1 MEKLKELWQKIKS
14 IKNYE
19 IIISLIIIAVVLLI
33 YFSVDGKSNED
44 KAKESTVSQDISL
57 TEGLEERVGGILNKI
72 EGVGEVDVL
81 ITFNSTAQQITAQ
94 TENKHS
100 TTTSSAN
107 NSTTTS
113 TSTSS
118 PIISNQNVIVL
129 QEKMPEII
137 GVIVVAEGA
146 DNPKVR
152 LNILS
157 AVSTALDID
166 KNSIQIYTRSE
177 L

>member
-1 MEKLKELWQKIKS
+1 MSKLKELFQKIKT

-19 IIISLIIIAVVLLI
+19 IILSLLIIAIVLLI
-33 YFSVDGKSNED
+33 YFSVNEKD
-44 KAKESTVSQDISL
+44 TQKKVEIESSGVTL
-57 TEGLEERVGGILNKI
+57 TDGLEDRMSGILTQI
-72 EGVGEVDVL
+72 DGVGEVGVL
-81 ITFNSTAQQITAQ
+81 ITFNSTVEQVTAT
-94 TENKHS
+94 TENNHS
-100 TTTSSAN
+100 TTTSSGS

-113 TSTSS
+113 TNTSA

-146 DNPKVR
+146 DDPKVR

-157 AVSTALDID
+157 AVSTALNID
-166 KNSIQIYTRSE
+166 KNSIQIYTRRMS
-177 L
+177 

>member
-1 MEKLKELWQKIKS
+1 MIEKLKEWNKKLKS

-19 IIISLIIIAVVLLI
+19 IIICLIIICIVLLI
-33 YFSVDGKSNED
+33 YFSVNGDGK
-44 KAKESTVSQDISL
+44 KEEKVTESVNISL
-57 TEGLEERVGGILNKI
+57 TDGLEERVGNVLSKI

-81 ITFNSTAQQITAQ
+81 ITFSSSVEQVTANTQNS
-94 TENKHS
+94 HS
-100 TTTSSAN
+100 TTTSNQN

-113 TSTSS
+113 TTTSS

-137 GVIVVAEGA
+137 GVIVVAAGA
-146 DNPKVR
+146 DNPKVKI
-152 LNILS
+152 NILS

-166 KNSIQIYTRSE
+166 KNSYMD
-177 L
+177 

>member
-1 MEKLKELWQKIKS
+1 MG
-14 IKNYE
+14 N
-19 IIISLIIIAVVLLI
+19 VL
-33 YFSVDGKSNED
+33 S
-44 KAKESTVSQDISL
+44 
-57 TEGLEERVGGILNKI
+57 KI

-81 ITFNSTAQQITAQ
+81 ITFSSSVEQVTANTQNS
-94 TENKHS
+94 HS
-100 TTTSSAN
+100 TTTSNQN

-113 TSTSS
+113 TTTSS

-146 DNPKVR
+146 DNPKVKI
-152 LNILS
+152 NILS

-166 KNSIQIYTRSE
+166 KNSIQIFTRSE

>member
-33 YFSVDGKSNED
+33 YFSVDGKSSED
-44 KAKESTVSQDISL
+44 KAKESAVSQDISL
-57 TEGLEERVGGILNKI
+57 TEGLEERVSGILNKI

-81 ITFNSTAQQITAQ
+81 ITFNSTAQQVTAQ

>member
-1 MEKLKELWQKIKS
+1 MIEKLKEWTKKLKS

-19 IIISLIIIAVVLLI
+19 IIISLIIICIVLLI
-33 YFSVDGKSNED
+33 YFSVNGDGK
-44 KAKESTVSQDISL
+44 KEEKVAESVNISL
-57 TEGLEERVGGILNKI
+57 TDGLEERVGNVLSKI

-81 ITFNSTAQQITAQ
+81 ITFSSSAEQVTANTQNS
-94 TENKHS
+94 HS
-100 TTTSSAN
+100 TTTSNQN

-113 TSTSS
+113 TTTSS

-146 DNPKVR
+146 DNPKVKI
-152 LNILS
+152 NILS

-166 KNSIQIYTRSE
+166 KNSIQIFTRSE

>member
-1 MEKLKELWQKIKS
+1 MIEKLKEWTKKLKS

-19 IIISLIIIAVVLLI
+19 IIISLIIICIVLLI
-33 YFSVDGKSNED
+33 YFSVNGDGK
-44 KAKESTVSQDISL
+44 KEEKVTESVNISL
-57 TEGLEERVGGILNKI
+57 TDGLEERVGNVLSKI

-81 ITFNSTAQQITAQ
+81 ITFSSSAEQVTANTQNS
-94 TENKHS
+94 HS
-100 TTTSSAN
+100 TTTSNQN

-113 TSTSS
+113 TTTSS

-146 DNPKVR
+146 DNPKVKI
-152 LNILS
+152 NILS

-166 KNSIQIYTRSE
+166 KNSIQIFTRSE

>member
-1 MEKLKELWQKIKS
+1 MGKLKEFLQKIKT

-19 IIISLIIIAVVLLI
+19 IILSLLIIAVVLLI
-33 YFSVDGKSNED
+33 YFSVSEKDTEKKVEV
-44 KAKESTVSQDISL
+44 ESATMGL
-57 TEGLEERVGGILNKI
+57 TDNLEERLSGILTQI
-72 EGVGEVDVL
+72 EGVGEVGVL
-81 ITFNSTAQQITAQ
+81 ITFNSTVEQVTAS
-94 TENKHS
+94 TENNHS
-100 TTTSSAN
+100 TTTSSGS

-113 TSTSS
+113 TNTSS

-146 DNPKVR
+146 SDLKVR
-152 LNILS
+152 LNILN

-166 KNSIQIYTRSE
+166 KNSIQIYTRRMS
-177 L
+177 

>member
-1 MEKLKELWQKIKS
+1 MHFKILS
-14 IKNYE
+14 QKNYE
-19 IIISLIIIAVVLLI
+19 IIISLIIICIVLLI
-33 YFSVDGKSNED
+33 YFSVNGDGK
-44 KAKESTVSQDISL
+44 KEEKVTESVNISL
-57 TEGLEERVGGILNKI
+57 TDGLEERVGNVLSKI

-81 ITFNSTAQQITAQ
+81 ITFSSSVEQVTANTQNS
-94 TENKHS
+94 HS
-100 TTTSSAN
+100 TTTSNQN

-113 TSTSS
+113 TTTSS

-146 DNPKVR
+146 DNPKVKI
-152 LNILS
+152 NILS

-166 KNSIQIYTRSE
+166 KNSIQIFTRSE

>member
-1 MEKLKELWQKIKS
+1 MGKLKDLWQKVKS

-19 IIISLIIIAVVLLI
+19 IILSLIIIAIVLLI
-33 YFSVDGKSNED
+33 YFSVSENGKTEQKNVEKTS
-44 KAKESTVSQDISL
+44 ISL
-57 TEGLEERVGGILNKI
+57 TDGLEERVGNILNKI
-72 EGVGEVDVL
+72 DGVGDVDVL
-81 ITFNSTAQQITAQ
+81 ITFNSTVEQVTAQ
-94 TENKHS
+94 TENSHS
-100 TTTSSAN
+100 TTTSSDS

-129 QEKMPEII
+129 QEKMPQII

-152 LNILS
+152 MNILS

-166 KNSIQIYTRSE
+166 KNSIQIFTRSE

>member
-1 MEKLKELWQKIKS
+1 MEKLKDIWQKIKS

-19 IIISLIIIAVVLLI
+19 IIICLIIISIVLLI
-33 YFSVDGKSNED
+33 YFSVDGKEKDNEGITE
-44 KAKESTVSQDISL
+44 AVNLSL
-57 TEGLEERVGGILNKI
+57 TDGLEERVGNILSKI

-81 ITFNSTAQQITAQ
+81 ITFSSTAEQITASN
-94 TENKHS
+94 ENTHS
-100 TTTSSAN
+100 TTSSTN
-107 NSTTTS
+107 DNSTTTS
-113 TSTSS
+113 TNTST

-137 GVIVVAEGA
+137 GVIVVAKGA
-146 DNPKVR
+146 DSPKVR

-166 KNSIQIYTRSE
+166 RNSIQIYTRSE

>member
-1 MEKLKELWQKIKS
+1 MGKIKEFLKKIKS

-19 IIISLIIIAVVLLI
+19 IILSLIIIAVVLLI
-33 YFSVDGKSNED
+33 YFSVSGEK
-44 KAKESTVSQDISL
+44 KEIETQVENANVSL
-57 TEGLEERVGGILNKI
+57 TEGLEERLENVLKNI

-81 ITFNSTAQQITAQ
+81 ITFKSTVEQVTAS

-100 TTTSSAN
+100 TSTSTENNVTSS
-107 NSTTTS
+107 S

-137 GVIVVAEGA
+137 GVIVVAEGG
-146 DNPKVR
+146 NSPKVKLDI
-152 LNILS
+152 LN
-157 AVSTALDID
+157 AVCTALDID
-166 KNSIQIYTRSE
+166 KNSIQIFTRSE
-177 L
+177 Q

>member
-1 MEKLKELWQKIKS
+1 MIEKLKEWNKKLKS

-19 IIISLIIIAVVLLI
+19 IIISLIIICIVLLI
-33 YFSVDGKSNED
+33 YFSVNGDGK
-44 KAKESTVSQDISL
+44 KEEKVTESVNISL
-57 TEGLEERVGGILNKI
+57 TDGLEERVGNVLSKI

-81 ITFNSTAQQITAQ
+81 ITFSSSVEQVTANTQNS
-94 TENKHS
+94 HS
-100 TTTSSAN
+100 TTTSNQN

-113 TSTSS
+113 TTTSS

-146 DNPKVR
+146 DNPKVKI
-152 LNILS
+152 NILS

-166 KNSIQIYTRSE
+166 KNSIQIFTRSE

>member
-44 KAKESTVSQDISL
+44 KAKENTVSQDISL

-81 ITFNSTAQQITAQ
+81 ITFNSTAQQVTAQ
-94 TENKHS
+94 TENTHS

>member
-1 MEKLKELWQKIKS
+1 MIEKLKEWNKKLKS

-19 IIISLIIIAVVLLI
+19 IIISLIIICIVLLI
-33 YFSVDGKSNED
+33 YFSVNGDGK
-44 KAKESTVSQDISL
+44 KEEKVTESVNISL
-57 TEGLEERVGGILNKI
+57 TDGLEERVGNVLSKI

-81 ITFNSTAQQITAQ
+81 ITFSSSAEQVTANTQNS
-94 TENKHS
+94 HS
-100 TTTSSAN
+100 TTTSNQN

-113 TSTSS
+113 TTTSS

-146 DNPKVR
+146 DNPKVKI
-152 LNILS
+152 NILS

-166 KNSIQIYTRSE
+166 KNSIQIFTRSE

>member
-1 MEKLKELWQKIKS
+1 MIEKLKEWNKKLKS

-19 IIISLIIIAVVLLI
+19 IIICLIIICIVLLI
-33 YFSVDGKSNED
+33 YFSVNGDGKKEE
-44 KAKESTVSQDISL
+44 KATESVNISL
-57 TEGLEERVGGILNKI
+57 TDGLEERVGNVLSKI

-81 ITFNSTAQQITAQ
+81 ITFSSSVEQVTANTQNS
-94 TENKHS
+94 HS
-100 TTTSSAN
+100 TTTSNQN

-113 TSTSS
+113 TTTSS

-146 DNPKVR
+146 DNPKVKI
-152 LNILS
+152 NILS

-166 KNSIQIYTRSE
+166 KNSIQIFTRSE

>member
-1 MEKLKELWQKIKS
+1 MGKLKDLWQKVKS

-19 IIISLIIIAVVLLI
+19 IILSLIIIAIVLLI
-33 YFSVDGKSNED
+33 YFSVSENGKIEQKNVEETS
-44 KAKESTVSQDISL
+44 ISL
-57 TEGLEERVGGILNKI
+57 IDGLEERVGNILNKI
-72 EGVGEVDVL
+72 DGVGDVDVL
-81 ITFNSTAQQITAQ
+81 ITFNSTVEQVTAQ
-94 TENKHS
+94 TENSHS
-100 TTTSSAN
+100 TTTSSDS

-129 QEKMPEII
+129 QEKMPQII

-152 LNILS
+152 MNILS

-166 KNSIQIYTRSE
+166 KNSIQIFTRSE

>member
-1 MEKLKELWQKIKS
+1 MGKLKDLWQKVKS

-19 IIISLIIIAVVLLI
+19 IILSLIIIAIVLLI
-33 YFSVDGKSNED
+33 YFSVSENGKIEQKNVEETS
-44 KAKESTVSQDISL
+44 ISL
-57 TEGLEERVGGILNKI
+57 IDGLEERVGNILNKI
-72 EGVGEVDVL
+72 DGVGDVDVL
-81 ITFNSTAQQITAQ
+81 ITFNSTVEQVTAQ
-94 TENKHS
+94 TENSHS
-100 TTTSSAN
+100 TTTSSDS

-129 QEKMPEII
+129 QEKMPQII

-152 LNILS
+152 MNILS
-157 AVSTALDID
+157 ALSTALDID
-166 KNSIQIYTRSE
+166 KNSIQIFTRSE

>member
-1 MEKLKELWQKIKS
+1 MGKLKELFQKIKT

-19 IIISLIIIAVVLLI
+19 IILSLLIIAIVLLI
-33 YFSVDGKSNED
+33 YFSVNEKD
-44 KAKESTVSQDISL
+44 TQKKVEIESSGVTL
-57 TEGLEERVGGILNKI
+57 TDGLEDRMSGILTQI
-72 EGVGEVDVL
+72 DGVGEVGVL
-81 ITFNSTAQQITAQ
+81 ITFNSTVEQVTAT
-94 TENKHS
+94 TENNHS
-100 TTTSSAN
+100 TTTSSGN

-113 TSTSS
+113 TNTSA

-146 DNPKVR
+146 DDPKVR

-157 AVSTALDID
+157 AVSTALNID
-166 KNSIQIYTRSE
+166 KNSIQIYTRRMS
-177 L
+177 

>member
-1 MEKLKELWQKIKS
+1 MGKLKDLWQKVKS

-19 IIISLIIIAVVLLI
+19 IILSLIIIAIVLLI
-33 YFSVDGKSNED
+33 YFSVSENGKIEQKNVEKTS
-44 KAKESTVSQDISL
+44 ISL
-57 TEGLEERVGGILNKI
+57 TDGLEERVGNILNKI
-72 EGVGEVDVL
+72 DGVGDVDVL
-81 ITFNSTAQQITAQ
+81 ITFNSTVEQVTAQ
-94 TENKHS
+94 TENSHS
-100 TTTSSAN
+100 TTTSSDS

-129 QEKMPEII
+129 QEKMPQII

-152 LNILS
+152 MNILS

-166 KNSIQIYTRSE
+166 KNSIQIFTRSE